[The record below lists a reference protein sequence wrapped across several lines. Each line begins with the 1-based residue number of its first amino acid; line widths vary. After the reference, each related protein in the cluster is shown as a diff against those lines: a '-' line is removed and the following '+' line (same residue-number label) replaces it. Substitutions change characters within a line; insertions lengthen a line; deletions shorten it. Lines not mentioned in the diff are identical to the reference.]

1 MIILIILS
9 KDDNMKSWALILG
22 ASSGIGAACAK
33 KLAESGMNIYGIY
46 LRKPQ
51 SVIDEL
57 EEYIKSQNVEVQ
69 FHKMNAMNEDKRL
82 DVINNLKN
90 LGQVKCF
97 VHSIAFGTLKPMLSK
112 NNESTLNAKNIEMT
126 INVMG
131 SSLVYWSQALYKEN
145 LLTKGSQ
152 IFSMTSSGAR
162 RQWPSYGA
170 VSMAKAALESASRQL
185 AIEFASEGIAV
196 NAIQAGIT
204 DTPALHKIPGSEKM
218 IEYANSHNPSGRLTK
233 PEDIANYIALL
244 SQSESSWMTG
254 NVIRIDGGE
263 DIIG

>member
-1 MIILIILS
+1 
-9 KDDNMKSWALILG
+9 MKNWALILG

-57 EEYIKSQNVEVQ
+57 EDYIKSQNVEVQ
-69 FHKMNAMNEDKRL
+69 FHKMNAMNEEKRN
-82 DVINNLKN
+82 DVINNLKE
-90 LGQVKCF
+90 LGKVQTF
-97 VHSIAFGTLKPMLSK
+97 IHSIAFGTLKPMLSK
-112 NNESTLNAKNIEMT
+112 SNEPTLDSKNIDMT

-131 SSLVYWSQALYKEN
+131 SSLVYWSQDLYNAN
-145 LLTKGSQ
+145 LLQKGSQ
-152 IFSMTSSGAR
+152 IFSMTSSGGH

-185 AIEFASEGIAV
+185 AIELASEGVAV
-196 NAIQAGIT
+196 NAIQAGVT
-204 DTPALHKIPGSEKM
+204 DTPALRKIPGNEQM
-218 IEYANSHNPSGRLTK
+218 IEYANKHNPSGRLTTPK
-233 PEDIANYIALL
+233 DIADYVSLL
-244 SQSESSWMTG
+244 SKSSNSWMTG

>member
-1 MIILIILS
+1 
-9 KDDNMKSWALILG
+9 MKNWALILG

-57 EEYIKSQNVEVQ
+57 EDYIKSQNVEVK
-69 FHKMNAMNEDKRL
+69 FHKMNAMNEEKRN
-82 DVINNLKN
+82 DVINNLKE
-90 LGQVKCF
+90 LGKVQTF
-97 VHSIAFGTLKPMLSK
+97 IHSIAFGTLKPMLSK
-112 NNESTLNAKNIEMT
+112 NNEPTLDSKNIDMT

-131 SSLVYWSQALYKEN
+131 SSLVYWSQDLYNAN
-145 LLTKGSQ
+145 LLQKGSQ
-152 IFSMTSSGAR
+152 IFSMTSSGGH

-185 AIEFASEGIAV
+185 AIELASEGVAV
-196 NAIQAGIT
+196 NAIQAGVT
-204 DTPALHKIPGSEKM
+204 DTPALRKIPGNEQM
-218 IEYANSHNPSGRLTK
+218 IEYANKHNPSGRLTT
-233 PEDIANYIALL
+233 PEDIADYVSLL
-244 SQSESSWMTG
+244 SKSSNSWMTG

>member
-1 MIILIILS
+1 
-9 KDDNMKSWALILG
+9 MKNWALILG

-33 KLAESGMNIYGIY
+33 KLAESGINIYGIY

-57 EEYIKSQNVEVQ
+57 EDYIKSQNVEVK
-69 FHKMNAMNEDKRL
+69 FHKMNAMNEEKRN
-82 DVINNLKN
+82 DVINNLKK
-90 LGQVKCF
+90 LGKVQTF
-97 VHSIAFGTLKPMLSK
+97 IHSIAFGTLKPMLSK
-112 NNESTLNAKNIEMT
+112 TKEPTLDSKNIDMT

-131 SSLVYWSQALYKEN
+131 SSLVYWSQDLYNAN
-145 LLTKGSQ
+145 LLQKGSQ
-152 IFSMTSSGAR
+152 IFSMTSSGGH

-185 AIEFASEGIAV
+185 AIELASEGVAV
-196 NAIQAGIT
+196 NSIQAGVT
-204 DTPALHKIPGSEKM
+204 DTPALRKIPGNEKM
-218 IEYANSHNPSGRLTK
+218 IEYANNHNPSGRLTT
-233 PEDIANYIALL
+233 PTDIADYISLI
-244 SQSESSWMTG
+244 SKSSNSWMTG